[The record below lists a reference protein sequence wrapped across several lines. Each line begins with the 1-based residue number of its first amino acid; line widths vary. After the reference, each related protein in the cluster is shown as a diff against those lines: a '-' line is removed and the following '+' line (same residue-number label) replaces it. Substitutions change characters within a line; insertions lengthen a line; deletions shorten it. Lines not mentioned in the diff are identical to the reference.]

1 MATVVVTPE
10 QIEAA
15 VRAVLVAGGAG
26 EANAASVAR
35 VLAVAEAVGN
45 TSCGLYYAPVFFEQM
60 RLGKVD
66 GRATPQVSR
75 SGAAV
80 LVDAACGFAHP
91 AIEAGLPHLLEAVA
105 EHGIAAAAVRNSY
118 NCLALAD
125 HVLPIAAKGL
135 IGICVAN
142 APASVAPP
150 GARTPLVGTNPIA
163 FAAPAPDGG
172 MIVVDQGMSVA
183 TKTEIVLRKMHG
195 KPIPVGWAQDSA
207 GQPTTDPAVGLA
219 GSLLASGGQKGANIA
234 LLVEILAA
242 ALTGSN
248 LSAEA
253 SGFSDAAGGPSRV
266 GQFILAIDPNR
277 FSDGFAGAIG
287 RLADS
292 YRLAGV
298 RLPGK
303 KRVLPDRVEVD
314 EALWRRVGSLADA
327 AAEGDAVTEGTT

>member
-1 MATVVVTPE
+1 MATVAVTPE
-10 QIEAA
+10 QIENA
-15 VRAVLVAGGAG
+15 VCAMLVTGGAD
-26 EANAASVAR
+26 EANATSVAR
-35 VLAVAEAVGN
+35 VLAAAEATGN
-45 TSCGLYYAPVFFEQM
+45 KSCGLYYAPMFFEQM

-66 GRATPQVSR
+66 GRATPDVAR
-75 SGAAV
+75 CGAAV
-80 LVDAACGFAHP
+80 LVDARCGFAHP
-91 AIEAGLPHLLEAVA
+91 AIEAGLPHLLEAA
-105 EHGIAAAAVRNSY
+105 SEHGIAALAVRNSY

-125 HVLPIAAKGL
+125 HVMPIAARGL

-183 TKTEIVLRKMHG
+183 TKTEIILRKMRAE
-195 KPIPVGWAQDSA
+195 PIPVGWAQDSS
-207 GQPTTDPAVGLA
+207 GQPTTDPHAGLA
-219 GSLLASGGQKGANIA
+219 GALLASGGQKGANIA

-248 LSAEA
+248 LSTEA
-253 SGFSDAAGGPSRV
+253 SGFSDAAGGPARV
-266 GQFILAIDPNR
+266 GQFILAIEPNR
-277 FSDGFAGAIG
+277 FSDGFSGSIE
-287 RLADS
+287 RLAAS

-303 KRVLPDRVEVD
+303 KRILPERVDVD
-314 EALWRRVGSLADA
+314 ADLWHRIGMLATAAGSVTVGA
-327 AAEGDAVTEGTT
+327 A